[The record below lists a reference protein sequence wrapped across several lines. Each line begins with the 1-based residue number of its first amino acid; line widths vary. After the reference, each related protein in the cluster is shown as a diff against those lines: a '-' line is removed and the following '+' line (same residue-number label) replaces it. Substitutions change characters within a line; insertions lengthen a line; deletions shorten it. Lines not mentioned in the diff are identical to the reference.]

1 MIAGLRG
8 EIVRSDE
15 ESVTLDVH
23 GVLYLVRCTPG
34 TQERLQAQA
43 QGGPAEIV
51 TRMIVRED
59 EVSLYGFASTEE
71 ERLFG
76 WLLSVTGVGPKVA
89 LALLGR
95 FPARE
100 LALAIAS
107 GDTARLSQ
115 AAGVGKKLAG
125 RIALELRDRLQP
137 QAAAG
142 QTGGAGDG
150 DEAMLALLALGLP
163 ERTAQALLDGTEGTV
178 EERVR
183 LALQKIG
190 GRQR

>member
-8 EIVRSDE
+8 QILRQDE
-15 ESVTLDVH
+15 DSLTLDVH
-23 GVLYLVRCTPG
+23 GVAYLVRCTAP
-34 TQERLQAQA
+34 TQARVQAHA
-43 QGGPAEIV
+43 QDGQVEIV

-59 EVSLYGFASTEE
+59 EVALYGFASSEE

-76 WLLSVTGVGPKVA
+76 WLLSVTGVGPKAA

-95 FPARE
+95 FAAQE

-107 GDTARLSQ
+107 GDTQRLSQ

-137 QAAAG
+137 QA
-142 QTGGAGDG
+142 GAGENG
-150 DEAMLALLALGLP
+150 PGQQADEAMLALLALGLP
-163 ERTAQALLDGTEGTV
+163 ERTAQSVLEGVQGTV

-190 GRQR
+190 GGKK

>member
-8 EIVRSDE
+8 EILRSDE
-15 ESVTLDVH
+15 ESLVLDVH
-23 GVLYLVRCTPG
+23 GVAYQVRCTPQ
-34 TQERLQAQA
+34 TRQKLQSQA
-43 QGGPAEIV
+43 HGGQVEVV

-59 EVSLYGFASTEE
+59 EVALYGFASTEE
-71 ERLFG
+71 EKLFG
-76 WLLSVTGVGPKVA
+76 WLLSVSGVGPKVA

-95 FPARE
+95 FAAQE

-107 GDTARLSQ
+107 GDTARLGQ
-115 AAGVGKKLAG
+115 AAGVGKKLAA

-137 QAAAG
+137 QAATGESPLG
-142 QTGGAGDG
+142 QMG

-163 ERTAQALLDGTEGTV
+163 ERSAQTMLEGTEGTV

-190 GRQR
+190 GRQN

>member
-8 EIVRSDE
+8 EVVRSDE
-15 ESVTLDVH
+15 ESLTLDVH
-23 GVLYLVRCTPG
+23 GVLYLVRCTPQ
-34 TQERLQAQA
+34 TQHRLQAQ
-43 QGGPAEIV
+43 GGQVEIV

-59 EVSLYGFASTEE
+59 EVSLYGFAASEE

-95 FPARE
+95 FPAQE

-137 QAAAG
+137 QASAG
-142 QTGGAGDG
+142 SDGTGSQG

-163 ERTAQALLDGTEGTV
+163 ERTAQAMLEGIEGPV

>member
-8 EIVRSDE
+8 EVVRSDE

-23 GVLYLVRCTPG
+23 GVFYLVRCTPQ
-34 TQERLQAQA
+34 TKTRLQAQ
-43 QGGPAEIV
+43 GGQVDIV

-76 WLLSVTGVGPKVA
+76 WLISVTGVGPKVA

-95 FPARE
+95 FPAQE

-107 GDTARLSQ
+107 GDTGRLSQ

-142 QTGGAGDG
+142 LDGAAPQG
-150 DEAMLALLALGLP
+150 DEALLALLALGLP
-163 ERTAQALLDGTEGTV
+163 ERTAQGMLEGIEGPV

>member
-8 EIVRSDE
+8 EVVRSDE
-15 ESVTLDVH
+15 DSLTLDVH
-23 GVLYLVRCTPG
+23 GVLYQVRCTPQ
-34 TQERLQAQA
+34 TQHRLQSQVG
-43 QGGPAEIV
+43 QVEIV

-59 EVSLYGFASTEE
+59 EVSLYGFASSEE

-76 WLLSVTGVGPKVA
+76 WLLSVSGVGPKVA

-95 FPARE
+95 FAAQE

-107 GDTARLSQ
+107 GDTTRLSQ

-142 QTGGAGDG
+142 QGGPGAQG

-163 ERTAQALLDGTEGTV
+163 ERTAQAMLEGLQGTV

>member
-8 EIVRSDE
+8 AIARSDE
-15 ESVTLDVH
+15 ESLVLDVQ
-23 GVLYLVRCTPG
+23 GVLYLVRCTPQ
-34 TQERLQAQA
+34 TQARLQAQGA
-43 QGGPAEIV
+43 SVEIV

-59 EVSLYGFASTEE
+59 EVSLYGFASMEE

-89 LALLGR
+89 LGLLGR
-95 FPARE
+95 FAAQE

-107 GDTARLSQ
+107 GDTQRLSQ

-142 QTGGAGDG
+142 QTGGASQG

-163 ERTAQALLDGTEGTV
+163 ERTAQAVLDGTEGTV

-183 LALQKIG
+183 AALQKIG